1 MIHKRVKEVVTAIA
15 SAGAKLKLRL
25 QKTLVTYND
34 PNLEKTSNFE
44 SSREGQSST
53 DPSCDGTEDFSFYQ
67 DKIPGLYFFRWRSQ
81 RKTNF
86 RNSTT
91 PYLRF
96 YIDESGFVLGV
107 KTMANHC
114 RLYGNAV

>member
-1 MIHKRVKEVVTAIA
+1 VALPKE
-15 SAGAKLKLRL
+15 
-25 QKTLVTYND
+25 
-34 PNLEKTSNFE
+34 
-44 SSREGQSST
+44 
-53 DPSCDGTEDFSFYQ
+53 
-67 DKIPGLYFFRWRSQ
+67 KISE
-81 RKTNF
+81 T
-86 RNSTT
+86 TT